1 MREFQSKIFFK
12 KKKVYS
18 RFSKFSFNKMTHE
31 THFKYKKIQN
41 FGQKKNPNLYFKQI
55 FHIEFELQ
63 TKIILSPYNKIIL
76 PGRNL
81 EC

>member
-1 MREFQSKIFFK
+1 
-12 KKKVYS
+12 
-18 RFSKFSFNKMTHE
+18 MTHE